1 MAEREIIMAK
11 VYAFLAE
18 GLEEVECLAVVD
30 VLRRSGVEA
39 ALVSVTGKREVTG
52 SHGIELKADAL
63 FEDVNSDEADVLFL
77 PGGMPGTSNLRA
89 HRGLEAAIGRAN
101 KQGRRIAAICA
112 APSMLGSMG
121 LLKGRTATCYPGFE
135 DQLTGVSYT
144 SQGVVTDGNITTGR
158 GLGYALDMG
167 LELIRLLQGPQQ
179 AQKIGASIQYSRS

>member
-11 VYAFLAE
+11 VYAFLAD

-30 VLRRSGVEA
+30 VLRRSSVEVT
-39 ALVSVTGKREVTG
+39 LVSVTGDRKVTG
-52 SHGIELKADAL
+52 SHGIELGTDAL
-63 FEDVNSDEADVLFL
+63 FDDVDPDVSDVLFL
-77 PGGMPGTSNLRA
+77 PGGMPGTNNLKAHKGLRA
-89 HRGLEAAIGRAN
+89 AVECAN

-112 APSMLGSMG
+112 APSILGSMG

-158 GLGYALDMG
+158 GLGFALDMG

-179 AQKIGASIQYSRS
+179 AQKIAAAIQYNWK

>member
-11 VYAFLAE
+11 VYAFLAD

-30 VLRRSGVEA
+30 VLRRSGVEVT
-39 ALVSVTGKREVTG
+39 LVSVTGDRKVAG
-52 SHGIELKADAL
+52 SHGIELGTDAV
-63 FEDVNSDEADVLFL
+63 FEDVNPDVADVLFL
-77 PGGMPGTSNLRA
+77 PGGMPGTNNLKAHMGLRA
-89 HRGLEAAIGRAN
+89 AVECAN

-112 APSMLGSMG
+112 APSILGSMG

-158 GLGYALDMG
+158 GLGFALDMG

-179 AQKIGASIQYSRS
+179 AQKIAAAIQYNWK